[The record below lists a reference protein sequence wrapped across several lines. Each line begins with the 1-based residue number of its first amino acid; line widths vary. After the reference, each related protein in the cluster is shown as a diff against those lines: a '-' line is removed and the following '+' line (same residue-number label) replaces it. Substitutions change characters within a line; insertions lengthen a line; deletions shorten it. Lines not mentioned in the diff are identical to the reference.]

1 MAMQRDVDEQ
11 AVCAV
16 GLYSAPEY
24 QFAQRWSTGLRYDYA
39 QSPDDPGRRTNAF
52 SVYLTFMQSEY
63 CYWRVGY
70 QLSHTNFEV
79 NDSDIDHT
87 IFLQLDF
94 TIGPHPAH
102 KY

>member
-1 MAMQRDVDEQ
+1 
-11 AVCAV
+11 
-16 GLYSAPEY
+16 
-24 QFAQRWSTGLRYDYA
+24 
-39 QSPDDPGRRTNAF
+39 
-52 SVYLTFMQSEY
+52 MQSEF

-70 QLSHTNFEV
+70 QLSHTNFLV

-94 TIGPHPAH
+94 TLGPHPAH